1 MCIIVLFKIEL
12 KIKYIYLKI
21 LLLCYLKPH
30 PYLEKNDKNGLYIF
44 NATFSLQCMNEL
56 LM

>member
-30 PYLEKNDKNGLYIF
+30 PYLEKKTTKTDDIMRQSHYNV
-44 NATFSLQCMNEL
+44 
-56 LM
+56 

>member
-12 KIKYIYLKI
+12 KINIYLKI

-30 PYLEKNDKNGLYIF
+30 PYLEKNDTNGLC
-44 NATFSLQCMNEL
+44 NATFSLQGINEVS
-56 LM
+56 

>member
-1 MCIIVLFKIEL
+1 MCIIELFKIEL

-30 PYLEKNDKNGLYIF
+30 PYLEKNDKNGIY
-44 NATFSLQCMNEL
+44 NTTFSLQCINEDS
-56 LM
+56 

>member
-1 MCIIVLFKIEL
+1 MCIIVLLKIEL
-12 KIKYIYLKI
+12 KNKYIYLKI